1 MAFRRNQDDIQE
13 AIQRWRDADL
23 LSPDTAQAL
32 HDFEV
37 RRRNAGSPPGASAR
51 MADAAA
57 CVGVA
62 LIAAAALVLAFA
74 QFEDDFGPQ
83 VAALS
88 VAGAF
93 ALAASLAARRLRL
106 PVAADLLGGAAV
118 VLWSV
123 AVAVALDELGDGR
136 GVALGWALICVVAAL
151 LGAVV
156 WRAAGSISAGV
167 LAVVGWVLLPLALA
181 AGDELDYFFPNE
193 ISTART
199 VAAMA
204 LMTLAAALAAVG
216 AQWAQRRGW
225 LDSTAVWC
233 AAFVATTTLGVAL
246 GVLAVSHS
254 EPGFDFALLIGA
266 VAATAVA
273 VQRREWVWLPSAACL
288 SYSAAASSLTGIE
301 DAPRNTLALILLAF
315 SFFPFAPLARR
326 LPAHWVVR
334 VWELVVWAAGLT
346 TAVSFAAASGG
357 WPAAGGVWAAATILA
372 AARLRRP
379 LPLAAGVIGLY
390 AVFVIIVIETFD
402 ASLGAGVGTLAFG
415 LLVLAAVLGW
425 RRGRVDTDQARS

>member
-1 MAFRRNQDDIQE
+1 M
-13 AIQRWRDADL
+13 
-23 LSPDTAQAL
+23 
-32 HDFEV
+32 
-37 RRRNAGSPPGASAR
+37 
-51 MADAAA
+51 
-57 CVGVA
+57 
-62 LIAAAALVLAFA
+62 
-74 QFEDDFGPQ
+74 
-83 VAALS
+83 
-88 VAGAF
+88 
-93 ALAASLAARRLRL
+93 
-106 PVAADLLGGAAV
+106 
-118 VLWSV
+118 LWSV

-136 GVALGWALICVVAAL
+136 SAALGWALICAVAAL

-156 WRAAGSISAGV
+156 WRAADSISAGV

-199 VAAMA
+199 AAAMA

-233 AAFVATTTLGVAL
+233 AAFVTTTTLGVAL

-288 SYSAAASSLTGIE
+288 SYSVAVASLTDIE
-301 DAPRNTLALILLAF
+301 DAPRNALALILLAF
-315 SFFPFAPLARR
+315 SFFPFSPLARR

-346 TAVSFAAASGG
+346 TAISFAAASGG
-357 WPAAGGVWAAATILA
+357 WPAAGGVWAAATILT

-390 AVFVIIVIETFD
+390 AVFVIIMIETFD